1 MKCKDTRIYN
11 GVSCN
16 CGTCTACRVN
26 YTMSW
31 KLRLLYELCDWND
44 ATFLTLNYSEDWF
57 DYLRRQG
64 REGEVNNLLPGEVK
78 AYFKRLR
85 RRIAYS
91 RGGTLK
97 YYCSGEYG
105 DYRGRAHYHAI
116 VFGVSCY
123 SDDDL
128 KEMRLAWNEPRLPVP
143 RNEEFQ
149 WLRSR
154 GRKCAVQPVTPDDI
168 AYVTGYVQKKLR
180 GPMAKD
186 VYGERTPPFARMSN
200 GLGLSMAICQRDVLK
215 KGYTYLP
222 GGVRVGVPRY
232 FREKLDIEFVPKS
245 EADFAKDEFDFFY
258 SEFCKVYGS
267 GVGLSDGMLNL
278 RARQFEWFV
287 NDFCGK
293 VAESCW
299 KDFEQRSKLKAGAF

>member
-1 MKCKDTRIYN
+1 MKCKDTRVFN

-31 KLRLLYELCDWND
+31 KLRLLYELCDWDD
-44 ATFLTLNYSEDWF
+44 ATFLTLNYSDDWF
-57 DYLRRQG
+57 EYLRSRG
-64 REGEVNNLLPGEVK
+64 RDTEANNLNPKEVK

-91 RGGTLK
+91 RGGKLK

-105 DYRGRAHYHAI
+105 DQRGRAHYHAI

-128 KEMRLAWNEPRLPVP
+128 REMRLAWNEPRLPVG

-154 GRKCAVQPVTPDDI
+154 GSKCAVQPVTPDDI
-168 AYVTGYVQKKLR
+168 AYVAGYVQKKLR
-180 GPMAKD
+180 GKLAKEKYGDRMA
-186 VYGERTPPFARMSN
+186 PFARMSN
-200 GLGLSMAICQRDVLK
+200 GLGLTMAKKQRDVLK

-232 FREKLDIEFVPKS
+232 FREKLDIEFSPKTENEMVKS
-245 EADFAKDEFDFFY
+245 EYDFFKV
-258 SEFCKVYGS
+258 EFEKIYGTE
-267 GVGLSDGMLNL
+267 VGMTSSALNF

-287 NDFCGK
+287 NDYCGK
-293 VAESCW
+293 VADSCW
-299 KDFEQRSKLKAGAF
+299 KDFEQRSKLKAGVF